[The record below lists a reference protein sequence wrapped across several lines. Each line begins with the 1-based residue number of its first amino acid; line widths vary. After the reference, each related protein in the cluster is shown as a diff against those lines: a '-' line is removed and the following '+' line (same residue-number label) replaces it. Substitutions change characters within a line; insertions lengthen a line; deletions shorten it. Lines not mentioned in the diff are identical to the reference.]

1 MVSRVVPQKMYP
13 VFVKPLG
20 QYPAP
25 QHVVAHISDTHFLGA
40 SKPLYGEVDT
50 DSNLIQA
57 LTQLEES
64 DIRPEAIVFTG
75 DLADLGEPDAYARLR
90 AIVEPAA
97 QRLGAEV
104 IWVMGNHDE
113 RPEYSSLLFDVD
125 PSTQPQDRVYNING
139 LRIISFDTTVP
150 GYHHGAVTDEQLDW
164 LADVLATPA
173 EHGTLL
179 ALHHPPM
186 PTPLL
191 WAMEMLELHGQDR
204 LERVIRGTDVRGI
217 LGGHLHYSGHS
228 TFAGV
233 PVSVAAATCYTL
245 ALTAKDRLL
254 SGVNAD
260 QAMNLVHVYDD
271 RLVHS
276 VIPIGKRTEITG
288 FAADFISRIEEMTP
302 EQRTEMFSKKTS
314 TFNLGEEP
322 EV

>member
-1 MVSRVVPQKMYP
+1 MYP
-13 VFVKPLG
+13 DRVKPLG

-40 SKPLYGEVDT
+40 SKALYGQVDT
-50 DSNLIQA
+50 DSNLLQA

-64 DIRPEAIVFTG
+64 GIRPEAIVFTG
-75 DLADLGEPDAYARLR
+75 DLADLGEPDAYTRLR
-90 AIVEPAA
+90 GIVEPAA
-97 QRLGAEV
+97 QRLGAQI

-113 RPEYSSLLFDVD
+113 RPEYSNLLFDVD
-125 PSTQPQDRVYNING
+125 PSTAPQDRVYDING

-150 GYHHGAVTDEQLDW
+150 GYHHGAMTDEQLDW
-164 LADVLATPA
+164 LAEVLATPA

-245 ALTAKDRLL
+245 ALTAKERLL

-260 QAMNLVHVYDD
+260 QAMNLVHVYEDS
-271 RLVHS
+271 LVHS
-276 VIPIGKRTEITG
+276 IVPIGERVEITG
-288 FAADFISRIEEMTP
+288 FSTEFVGRIEAMTP

-314 TFNLGEEP
+314 GFNLGEEP
-322 EV
+322 QV

>member
-1 MVSRVVPQKMYP
+1 MYP
-13 VFVKPLG
+13 DRVKPLG

-40 SKPLYGEVDT
+40 SKALYGQVDT
-50 DSNLIQA
+50 DSNLLQA

-64 DIRPEAIVFTG
+64 GIRPEAIVFTG
-75 DLADLGEPDAYARLR
+75 DLADLGEPDAYTRLR
-90 AIVEPAA
+90 GIVEPAA
-97 QRLGAEV
+97 QRLGAQI

-113 RPEYSSLLFDVD
+113 RPEYSNLLFDVD
-125 PSTQPQDRVYNING
+125 PSTAPQDRVYDING

-150 GYHHGAVTDEQLDW
+150 GYHHGAMTDEQLDW
-164 LADVLATPA
+164 LAEVLATPA

-260 QAMNLVHVYDD
+260 QAMNLVHLYDD
-271 RLVHS
+271 RIVHS
-276 VIPIGKRTEITG
+276 IVPIGARTEITG
-288 FAADFISRIEEMTP
+288 FSAEFVERIESMTL
-302 EQRTEMFSKKTS
+302 EQRTEMFSSKKS
-314 TFNLGEEP
+314 KFNLGEEI
-322 EV
+322 